1 MITVYG
7 RPQGKGRPRY
17 TTRAGHAVA
26 YTPAAT
32 KAYEAQIRQAWQEQ
46 DGRNFGAAALALIV
60 TAYYPVP
67 SKARK
72 AEREAMLAGQVPVIG
87 KPDLDNLVKAC
98 SDALQGGVA
107 YEDDKQITH
116 INAARTYSEDP
127 RVEIDLIP
135 IREEKNYV

>member
-1 MITVYG
+1 MITVLG
-7 RPQGKGRPRY
+7 KPQGKGRPRY

-60 TAYYPVP
+60 TAYYPIP

-72 AEREAMLAGQVPVIG
+72 AEKDAMLAGQVPATG
-87 KPDLDNLVKAC
+87 KPDLDNVVKAC
-98 SDALQGGVA
+98 MDALNGTA
-107 YEDDKQITH
+107 YDDDAQITH
-116 INAARTYSEDP
+116 INAARAYSDQP
-127 RVEIDLIP
+127 RIEFDLIP
-135 IREEKNYV
+135 IKEGGNYV

>member
-7 RPQGKGRPRY
+7 KPQGKGRPRY
-17 TTRAGHAVA
+17 TVRGGRAMA
-26 YTPAAT
+26 YTPEST
-32 KAYEAQIRQAWQEQ
+32 RRYEAQIAQAWQEQ
-46 DGRNFGAAALALIV
+46 DGRSFGSAALALIV

-67 SKARK
+67 GKARK

-87 KPDLDNLVKAC
+87 KPDLDNLVKVC

-107 YEDDKQITH
+107 FDDDLQITH

-127 RVEIDLIP
+127 RVVIDLIP
-135 IREEKNYV
+135 IK

>member
-26 YTPAAT
+26 YTPAST
-32 KAYEAQIRQAWQEQ
+32 KAYEARIKAAWQEQ

-72 AEREAMLAGQVPVIG
+72 AEREAMLSGQIPVVG
-87 KPDLDNLVKAC
+87 KPDLDNLVKVC

-107 YEDDKQITH
+107 FDDDLQITH

-127 RVEIDLIP
+127 RVVIDLIP
-135 IREEKNYV
+135 IK